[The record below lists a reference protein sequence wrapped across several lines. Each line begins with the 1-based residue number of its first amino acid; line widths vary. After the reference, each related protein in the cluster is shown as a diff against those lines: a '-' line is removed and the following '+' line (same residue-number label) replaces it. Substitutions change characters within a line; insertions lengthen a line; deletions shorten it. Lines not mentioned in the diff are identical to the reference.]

1 MADIATLRLANTL
14 ALFDEFVAVTVAQAA
29 AGDVRGLERLFAERL
44 RISPSYWSQLKS
56 RQRQIGAKLA
66 RQFEALSGKGQGW
79 LDEAH
84 ATPAGPDP
92 SADADERFATEV
104 FLAAY
109 RFNPRAVKERLLA
122 FLQAELAPPQTR
134 SATAKI
140 QAPRTLTTIK

>member
-14 ALFDEFVAVTVAQAA
+14 ALFDEFVAATVAHAA

-66 RQFEALSGKGQGW
+66 RQFEALSGKAQGW

-84 ATPAGPDP
+84 AVAAARAASD
-92 SADADERFATEV
+92 DADERLATEL

-134 SATAKI
+134 SSPPKI
-140 QAPRTLTTIK
+140 QAPRALTTIK